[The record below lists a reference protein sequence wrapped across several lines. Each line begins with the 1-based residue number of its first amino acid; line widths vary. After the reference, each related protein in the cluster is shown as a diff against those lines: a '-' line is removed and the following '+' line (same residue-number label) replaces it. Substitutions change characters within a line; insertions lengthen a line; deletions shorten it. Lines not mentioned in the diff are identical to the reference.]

1 MIYFFIKNDYKPIK
15 VQSPPT
21 NRVVYDLETFNK
33 FRAVS
38 FCSCKYLL
46 SKISGKY
53 HRDISEKEYQKCLNG
68 CVIFKGT
75 DCNNEKLDHVLSF
88 EGKPKKVKS
97 KIVEYNLYLIA
108 QNGSGV
114 DSYVLLNNLSQWRSV
129 VKLIKN
135 GAGIISPKLFNG
147 YVNQNKKTPQHVHFR
162 CGRVHI
168 NKTLKKNR
176 RKV

>member
-1 MIYFFIKNDYKPIK
+1 MI
-15 VQSPPT
+15 
-21 NRVVYDLETFNK
+21 
-33 FRAVS
+33 
-38 FCSCKYLL
+38 
-46 SKISGKY
+46 
-53 HRDISEKEYQKCLNG
+53 H
-68 CVIFKGT
+68 
-75 DCNNEKLDHVLSF
+75 HVLSF

-135 GAGIISPKLFNG
+135 GVGIISPKLFNG
-147 YVNQNKKTPQHVHFR
+147 YVNQNKKNTSKRTFQMW
-162 CGRVHI
+162 GVHI